1 MDKGKLFQQFV
12 RFTASVHQVTN
23 DMTKEIKIENITTV
37 QYKIL
42 EFITVS
48 QPVTLSEISECLH
61 LSLPNSSR
69 ELKKLIQSHLC
80 EKIIDPDDRR
90 KFDILL
96 TEKGTALMNEV
107 FQQLE
112 LKFQERINHLTE
124 SELEEMEEAIQILQT
139 KFLDR

>member
-1 MDKGKLFQQFV
+1 MDRGKLFQQFV

-23 DMTKEIKIENITTV
+23 DMTKDIKIENITTV

-69 ELKKLIQSHLC
+69 ELKKLMESKLC
-80 EKIIDPDDRR
+80 EKIMDPNDRR
-90 KFDILL
+90 KFDIRL
-96 TEKGTALMNEV
+96 TENGTALMNKV
-107 FQQLE
+107 FRQLE
-112 LKFQERINHLTE
+112 IRFQERINNLTE
-124 SELEEMEEAIQILQT
+124 SELKEMEAAIKTLQT
-139 KFLDR
+139 KFFA

>member
-69 ELKKLIQSHLC
+69 ELKKLIQSQLC
-80 EKIIDPDDRR
+80 EKIIDPNDRR
-90 KFDILL
+90 KFDIRL
-96 TEKGTALMNEV
+96 TEKGTVLMNKV

-112 LKFQERINHLTE
+112 LKFQERINNLTD
-124 SELEEMEEAIQILQT
+124 SELEAMEEAIQILQS

>member
-1 MDKGKLFQQFV
+1 MDKSKLFQQFV
-12 RFTASVHQVTN
+12 RFTTSVHQVTN
-23 DMTKEIKIENITTV
+23 DLTKEINIENITTV

-69 ELKKLIQSHLC
+69 ELKKLIQSQLC
-80 EKIIDPDDRR
+80 EKIVDSDDRR

-96 TEKGTALMNEV
+96 TEKGTELMDNV
-107 FQQLE
+107 FHQLE
-112 LKFQERINHLTE
+112 LKFQEQINHLTE
-124 SELEEMEEAIQILQT
+124 SELQEIEEAMKILQT
-139 KFLDR
+139 KFFA

>member
-1 MDKGKLFQQFV
+1 MDRGNLFQQFV

-69 ELKKLIQSHLC
+69 ELKKLIQSQLC
-80 EKIIDPDDRR
+80 EKIIDPNDRR
-90 KFDILL
+90 KFDIRL
-96 TEKGTALMNEV
+96 TENGTALMNKV
-107 FQQLE
+107 FRQLE
-112 LKFQERINHLTE
+112 LKFQERINNLTE
-124 SELEEMEEAIQILQT
+124 PELKEIEEAIQILQT
-139 KFLDR
+139 KFLHR

>member
-1 MDKGKLFQQFV
+1 MDKGKLFHQFV
-12 RFTASVHQVTN
+12 RFTTSVHQMTN

-69 ELKKLIQSHLC
+69 ELKKLIENQLC
-80 EKIIDPDDRR
+80 EKIIDSNDRR
-90 KFDILL
+90 KFDIRL
-96 TEKGTALMNEV
+96 TENGTELMNKV

-112 LKFQERINHLTE
+112 LTFQERINNLTE
-124 SELEEMEEAIQILQT
+124 PELKEIEEAIQILQT
-139 KFLDR
+139 KFLHR

>member
-1 MDKGKLFQQFV
+1 MDREKLFQQFV
-12 RFTASVHQVTN
+12 QFTASVHQVTN
-23 DMTKEIKIENITTV
+23 DMTKEIRIENITSV

-69 ELKKLIQSHLC
+69 ELKKLIQSQLC
-80 EKIIDPDDRR
+80 EKMIDPNDRR
-90 KFDILL
+90 KFDIRL
-96 TEKGTALMNEV
+96 TEDGTELMNKV

-112 LKFQERINHLTE
+112 LKFNERINNLTE
-124 SELEEMEEAIQILQT
+124 SELKEIQEAIIILQT
-139 KFLDR
+139 KFLE

>member
-1 MDKGKLFQQFV
+1 MDRGELFQQFV

-23 DMTKEIKIENITTV
+23 DMTKEIRIENITSV

-69 ELKKLIQSHLC
+69 ELKKLIQSQLC
-80 EKIIDPDDRR
+80 EKMIDPNDRR
-90 KFDILL
+90 KFDIRL
-96 TEKGTALMNEV
+96 TEDGTELMNKV

-112 LKFQERINHLTE
+112 LKFNERINNLTE
-124 SELEEMEEAIQILQT
+124 SELKEIQEAIIILQT
-139 KFLDR
+139 KFLE

>member
-1 MDKGKLFQQFV
+1 MDKGELFQQFV
-12 RFTASVHQVTN
+12 RFTTTVHQVTN
-23 DMTKEIKIENITTV
+23 DMTKEIKIKNITTV

-69 ELKKLIQSHLC
+69 ELKKLIQSQLC
-80 EKIIDPDDRR
+80 EKIIDPNDRR
-90 KFDILL
+90 KFDIRL
-96 TEKGTALMNEV
+96 TEKGTSLMNNV

-112 LKFQERINHLTE
+112 LKFQERINNLTE
-124 SELEEMEEAIQILQT
+124 AELKEIQEAIKILQT
-139 KFLDR
+139 KFYDW

>member
-1 MDKGKLFQQFV
+1 MDKAKLFHQFV
-12 RFTASVHQVTN
+12 RFTTSVHQMTN

-69 ELKKLIQSHLC
+69 ELKKLIENQLC
-80 EKIIDPDDRR
+80 EKIIDSNDRR
-90 KFDILL
+90 KYDIRL
-96 TEKGTALMNEV
+96 TENGTELMNKV
-107 FQQLE
+107 FQELESKFQDRINNLTEPE
-112 LKFQERINHLTE
+112 LKEI
-124 SELEEMEEAIQILQT
+124 EEAIQILQT
-139 KFLDR
+139 KFLHR

>member
-1 MDKGKLFQQFV
+1 MDKSKLFQQFV
-12 RFTASVHQVTN
+12 RFTSSVHQVTN

-69 ELKKLIQSHLC
+69 ELKKLIQSQLC
-80 EKIIDPDDRR
+80 EKIIDPNDRR
-90 KFDILL
+90 KFDICL
-96 TEKGTALMNEV
+96 TENGTVLMNKV
-107 FQQLE
+107 FRQLE
-112 LKFQERINHLTE
+112 INFQERIKNLTD
-124 SELEEMEEAIQILQT
+124 SELKEVEEAINILQT
-139 KFLDR
+139 KFFA

>member
-1 MDKGKLFQQFV
+1 MDKGNLFQQFV

-42 EFITVS
+42 EYITVS

-69 ELKKLIQSHLC
+69 ELKKLIQSELC
-80 EKIIDPDDRR
+80 EKIIDSNDRR
-90 KFDILL
+90 KFDIRL
-96 TEKGTALMNEV
+96 TENGTELMNKV

-112 LKFQERINHLTE
+112 LKFQERINNLTE
-124 SELEEMEEAIQILQT
+124 PELKEIEEAINILQT
-139 KFLDR
+139 KFFA

>member
-12 RFTASVHQVTN
+12 RFTSSVHQVTN

-69 ELKKLIQSHLC
+69 ELKKLIQSQLC
-80 EKIIDPDDRR
+80 EKIIDSNDRR
-90 KFDILL
+90 KFDICL
-96 TEKGTALMNEV
+96 TENGTVLMNKV
-107 FQQLE
+107 FRQLE
-112 LKFQERINHLTE
+112 LNFQERIKNLTDSDLKE
-124 SELEEMEEAIQILQT
+124 IEEAINILQT
-139 KFLDR
+139 KFLSR